1 MAAGTPLRRRPQLS
15 DEVASHVRARIM
27 MGELRPGAF
36 IRLDETAANLGVS
49 VTPVREALLT
59 LRGEGLVDLVPRRG
73 YSVSPMSRRDI
84 EDIFWLQD
92 AIMRRIVVRAVD
104 EFEPDDVEAL
114 AQLSEEFARVVAA
127 QDTEGVVAAQFA
139 IFRHIN
145 LSAHS
150 DKLARFLRTVS
161 RYLPYRL
168 YAGSPEWQEQALQSH
183 RRLVEAFRERDADT
197 VIELISSQFS
207 EGAELLIAR
216 LEKAGVWDDEA

>member
-1 MAAGTPLRRRPQLS
+1 MAAGSPLRRRPQLS
-15 DEVASHVRARIM
+15 DEVASHVRGRIM
-27 MGELRPGAF
+27 TGELKPGAF

-92 AIMRRIVVRAVD
+92 TIMRRIVARAVE
-104 EFEPDDVEAL
+104 EFEPADVDAL
-114 AQLSEEFARVVAA
+114 EQLTEDFAKVVADRDV
-127 QDTEGVVAAQFA
+127 QGVVAAQFA
-139 IFRHIN
+139 IHRYIN
-145 LSAHS
+145 LAARS

-161 RYLPYRL
+161 RYLPYML
-168 YAGSPEWQEQALQSH
+168 YAGNPEWQDQALESH
-183 RRLVEAFRERDADT
+183 RQAVEAFRRRDTQT
-197 VIELISSQFS
+197 VIDIISNQFS

-216 LEKAGVWDDEA
+216 LEEAGVWDAES